1 MDPGDFVHR
10 LKLANNFWIGRFANR
25 GYSEAA
31 GINIGDVRAADRA
44 AEFINGFADKFK
56 IDLESSPDS
65 DLRWR
70 ALMYPAEGHRLG
82 YVLGQQEAMKEHGA
96 KAWRRILHPELSQ
109 SGPCE
114 LCIADSALVHP
125 IEEDFVLLHPGDR
138 CTVAETIAYF
148 PTPPKAVAP
157 GEKPEIEFPVPG
169 RPTISDILQMLKD
182 SVSELGRGI
191 QHIVRRIRG

>member
-1 MDPGDFVHR
+1 MDRDAGDFISR
-10 LKLANNFWIGRFANR
+10 LELANNFWIGRFAYK

-31 GINIGDVRAADRA
+31 GIHIGDTKAADRA

-56 IDLESSPDS
+56 IDLEASPNL

-96 KAWRRILHPELSQ
+96 KAWKRILHPELSV
-109 SGPCE
+109 SGPCG
-114 LCIADSALVHP
+114 LCIADSAIIHP
-125 IEEDFVLLHPGDR
+125 IEEDFALLHPGDV

-148 PTPPKAVAP
+148 PSWPEI
-157 GEKPEIEFPVPG
+157 GERPEIEFPVPG

-182 SVSELGRGI
+182 SLGQLGQGI
-191 QHIVRRIRG
+191 KHIVRRVRGQ